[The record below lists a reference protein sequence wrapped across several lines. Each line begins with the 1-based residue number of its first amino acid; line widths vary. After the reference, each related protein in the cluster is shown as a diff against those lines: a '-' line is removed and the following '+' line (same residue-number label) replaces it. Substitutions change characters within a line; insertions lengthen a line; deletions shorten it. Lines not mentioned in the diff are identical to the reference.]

1 MVINSTEKCI
11 GTITRIKNTIK
22 GNEESAIEY
31 FIVCRGLYEKV
42 VKMIIDE
49 ERRYVL
55 TKFYKYKTTTTTV
68 ESDQNLLVLVLSF
81 KWNQKI
87 KVDQIIQQRYSGGIA
102 KLAKKLMKVV
112 RRKEIEKVKRARQG
126 PETDDV

>member
-1 MVINSTEKCI
+1 MRFSKKEKSKR
-11 GTITRIKNTIK
+11 RI
-22 GNEESAIEY
+22 APP
-31 FIVCRGLYEKV
+31 EKILMKAR
-42 VKMIIDE
+42 KMAKQKILKK
-49 ERRYVL
+49 RFPRYSELGV
-55 TKFYKYKTTTTTV
+55 
-68 ESDQNLLVLVLSF
+68 
-81 KWNQKI
+81 NQKI